1 MKKIVNLIKILT
13 CGSVDDGKSTF
24 IGRLLKDT
32 GSILS
37 DQKESLKNLSKKF
50 GTQGKE
56 IDYALLVDGLAAE
69 REQGITID
77 VAYRYLNVGNTRY
90 ILADSPGHEEYTRNV
105 ITAASNCDLAIVLV
119 DIKKGLSQ
127 QTFRHIRILSLIGIK
142 HIIIA
147 LNKMDLVKYAKLPFQ
162 QVEKKILLF
171 TQTLKFQ
178 TQKCIPISAL
188 KGDNILLKSK
198 KLKWYKGF
206 SVFDHI
212 KKLNILKIKQKN
224 KNSFYLPVQLVQKK
238 GHNTRLYYG
247 NIYSGS
253 VRKNQIINMLP
264 SQEMAKVQAIYH
276 LNKKIIHA
284 TEDMAVAIELNKQ
297 IDVSRGDIIS
307 SINSSVKIADQFQA
321 KVFITSNINFSKS
334 REYII
339 RIHNKETKIQILNIK
354 NKINIDNGN
363 ELAANKLTRNDI
375 GTIEFKSFEKLA
387 YDNFGNDKK
396 IAVFILIDPETYE
409 TVAAGTISFAL
420 RRSDNIFL
428 QKTKVNKSNRAKL
441 LNQKPICLWL
451 TGLSGSGKTTI
462 AVALEKKLSQLGKLT
477 YILDGDNIRL
487 GINKDLGFTERDR
500 IENIRR
506 ISEIAK
512 LMVDSGLIVIVA
524 AISPFAKDRS
534 IARSLFKDKEFL
546 EIFVNTPREVCE
558 KRDVKGLYKKYK
570 QGLIKNFT
578 GQDSIYENPKNP
590 DLEFDTSKEKLEHI
604 LDKIKKYLAL

>member
-77 VAYRYLNVGNTRY
+77 VDYRYLNVGNTRY

-147 LNKMDLVKYAKLPFQ
+147 LNKMDLIKYAKLPFQ

-253 VRKNQIINMLP
+253 VRKNQIIYMLP
-264 SQEMAKVQAIYH
+264 SQEMAKVQSIYH
-276 LNKKIIHA
+276 LNKKIFHA

-321 KVFITSNINFSKS
+321 KVFITGNINFSKS

-363 ELAANKLTRNDI
+363 ELAVNKLTRNDI

-524 AISPFAKDRS
+524 AISPFAKDRG

>member
-90 ILADSPGHEEYTRNV
+90 ILADSPGHEQYTRNV

-147 LNKMDLVKYAKLPFQ
+147 VNKMDLVKYAKLPFQ

-253 VRKNQIINMLP
+253 VRKNQIINILP
-264 SQEMAKVQAIYH
+264 SREMAKVQAIYH
-276 LNKKIIHA
+276 LNKKISNA

-321 KVFITSNINFSKS
+321 KVFITSNINFSKT

-363 ELAANKLTRNDI
+363 ELAVNKLTRNDI

-524 AISPFAKDRS
+524 AISPFAKDRG

>member
-32 GSILS
+32 DSILL
-37 DQKESLKNLSKKF
+37 DQKESLKSLSKKF

-56 IDYALLVDGLAAE
+56 IDYALLVDGLESE

-77 VAYRYLNVGNTRY
+77 VAYRYLNIGNTRY
-90 ILADSPGHEEYTRNV
+90 VLADSPGHEQYTRNV

-142 HIIIA
+142 HLILA
-147 LNKMDLVKYAKLPFQ
+147 VNKMDLVQYNKSLFEE
-162 QVEKKILLF
+162 VEKKFFLF
-171 TQTLKFQ
+171 TKKLDFNSLKCF
-178 TQKCIPISAL
+178 PISAL
-188 KGDNILLKSK
+188 KGDNIFLKSK
-198 KLKWYKGF
+198 KLKWYKGPSIF
-206 SVFDHI
+206 NYI
-212 KKLNILKIKQKN
+212 EKLNILKKKEKN
-224 KNSFYLPVQLVQKK
+224 KNNFYLPVQLVQRK
-238 GHNTRLYYG
+238 GQNTRLYFG
-247 NIYSGS
+247 NIYSGL
-253 VRKNQIINMLP
+253 VRKNQTINLLP
-264 SQEMAKVQAIYH
+264 SKEFAKIKDIYFLDKKVKQASQ
-276 LNKKIIHA
+276 
-284 TEDMAVAIELNKQ
+284 DMAVAIELNKQ

-307 SINSSVKIADQFQA
+307 STKSFINIADQFQA
-321 KVFITSNINFSKS
+321 KIFITNNVNFSKG

-339 RIHNKETKIQILNIK
+339 RIHNKETKIQILNVK
-354 NKINIDNGN
+354 NKIDIDNGN
-363 ELAANKLTRNDI
+363 ELAVNKLVRNDI
-375 GTIEFKSFEKLA
+375 GTIEFKSFEKIA
-387 YDNFGNDKK
+387 YADFDDDKK
-396 IAVFILIDPETYE
+396 ISVFILIDPETYE
-409 TVAAGTISFAL
+409 TIAAGTISFAL

-428 QKTKVNKSNRAKL
+428 QKTKVNKSDRAKL

-462 AVALEKKLSQLGKLT
+462 AVALEKRLSQSGKLT

-487 GINKDLGFTERDR
+487 GINKDLGFAEKDR

-512 LMVDSGLIVIVA
+512 LMVDSGLIVMVA
-524 AISPFAKDRS
+524 AISPFAKDRV
-534 IARSLFKDKEFL
+534 IARSLFKDKEFV
-546 EIFVNTPREVCE
+546 EIFVNTPRIVCE
-558 KRDVKGLYKKYK
+558 KRDAKGLYKKYK

-590 DLEFDTSKEKLEHI
+590 DLEFDTSKEKLEDI
-604 LDKIKKYLAL
+604 IDRIIKYLAL

>member
-32 GSILS
+32 DSILL
-37 DQKESLKNLSKKF
+37 DQKESLKSLSKKF

-56 IDYALLVDGLAAE
+56 IDYALLVDGLESE

-77 VAYRYLNVGNTRY
+77 IAYRYLNIGNTRY
-90 ILADSPGHEEYTRNV
+90 VLADSPGHEQYTRNV

-142 HIIIA
+142 HLILA
-147 LNKMDLVKYAKLPFQ
+147 VNKMDLVQYNKSLFEE
-162 QVEKKILLF
+162 VEKKFFLF
-171 TQTLKFQ
+171 TKKLDFNSLKCF
-178 TQKCIPISAL
+178 PVSAL
-188 KGDNILLKSK
+188 KGDNIFLKSK
-198 KLKWYKGF
+198 KLKWYKGPSIF
-206 SVFDHI
+206 NYI
-212 KKLNILKIKQKN
+212 ERLNILKKKEKN
-224 KNSFYLPVQLVQKK
+224 KNNFYLPVQLVQRK
-238 GHNTRLYYG
+238 GQNTRLYFG
-247 NIYSGS
+247 NIYSGL
-253 VRKNQIINMLP
+253 VRKNQTINLLP
-264 SQEMAKVQAIYH
+264 SKEFAKIKDIYFLDKKVKQASQ
-276 LNKKIIHA
+276 
-284 TEDMAVAIELNKQ
+284 DMAVAIELNKQ

-307 SINSSVKIADQFQA
+307 STKSFINIADQFQA
-321 KVFITSNINFSKS
+321 KIFITNNVNFSKG

-339 RIHNKETKIQILNIK
+339 RIHNKETKIQILNVK
-354 NKINIDNGN
+354 NKIDIDNGN
-363 ELAANKLTRNDI
+363 ELAVNKLVRNDI
-375 GTIEFKSFEKLA
+375 GTIEFKSFEKIA
-387 YDNFGNDKK
+387 YADFDDDKK
-396 IAVFILIDPETYE
+396 ISVFILIDPETYE
-409 TVAAGTISFAL
+409 TIAAGTISFAL

-428 QKTKVNKSNRAKL
+428 QKTKVNKSDRAKL

-462 AVALEKKLSQLGKLT
+462 AVALEKRLSQLGKLT

-487 GINKDLGFTERDR
+487 GINKDLGFAEKDR

-512 LMVDSGLIVIVA
+512 LMVDSGLIVMVA
-524 AISPFAKDRS
+524 AISPFAKDRV
-534 IARSLFKDKEFL
+534 IARSLFKDKEFV
-546 EIFVNTPREVCE
+546 EIFVNTPRIVCE
-558 KRDVKGLYKKYK
+558 KRDAKGLYKKYK

-590 DLEFDTSKEKLEHI
+590 DLEFDTSKEKLEDI
-604 LDKIKKYLAL
+604 IDRIIKYLAL

>member
-90 ILADSPGHEEYTRNV
+90 ILADSPGHEQYTRNV

-147 LNKMDLVKYAKLPFQ
+147 LNKMDLIKYAKLPFQ

-212 KKLNILKIKQKN
+212 KKLNVLKIKQKN

-264 SQEMAKVQAIYH
+264 SQETAKVQAIYH
-276 LNKKIIHA
+276 LNKKIAHA
-284 TEDMAVAIELNKQ
+284 TEDTAVAIELNKQ

-363 ELAANKLTRNDI
+363 ELAVNKLTRNDI

-524 AISPFAKDRS
+524 AISPFAKDRG

>member
-90 ILADSPGHEEYTRNV
+90 ILADSPGHEQYTRNV

-147 LNKMDLVKYAKLPFQ
+147 LNKMDLIKYAKLPFQ

-253 VRKNQIINMLP
+253 VSKNQIINMLP
-264 SQEMAKVQAIYH
+264 SQETAKVQAIYH

-363 ELAANKLTRNDI
+363 ELAVNKLTRNDI

-506 ISEIAK
+506 ISEMAK

-524 AISPFAKDRS
+524 AISPFAKDRG

>member
-198 KLKWYKGF
+198 KLKWYKGH

-253 VRKNQIINMLP
+253 VRKNQIIYMLP
-264 SQEMAKVQAIYH
+264 SQEMAKVQSIYH
-276 LNKKIIHA
+276 LNKKIFHA

-321 KVFITSNINFSKS
+321 KVFITGNINFSKS

-363 ELAANKLTRNDI
+363 ELAVNKLTRNDI

-524 AISPFAKDRS
+524 AISPFAKDRG

>member
-90 ILADSPGHEEYTRNV
+90 ILADSPGHEQYTRNV

-264 SQEMAKVQAIYH
+264 SQETAKVQAIYH
-276 LNKKIIHA
+276 LNKKIFHA

-363 ELAANKLTRNDI
+363 ELAVNKLTRNDI

>member
-32 GSILS
+32 DSILL
-37 DQKESLKNLSKKF
+37 DQKESLKSLSKKF

-56 IDYALLVDGLAAE
+56 IDYALLVDGLESE

-77 VAYRYLNVGNTRY
+77 VAYRYLNIGNTRY
-90 ILADSPGHEEYTRNV
+90 VLADSPGHEQYTRNV

-142 HIIIA
+142 HLILA
-147 LNKMDLVKYAKLPFQ
+147 VNKMDLVQYNKSLFEE
-162 QVEKKILLF
+162 VEKKFFLF
-171 TQTLKFQ
+171 TKKLDFNSLKCF
-178 TQKCIPISAL
+178 PVSAL
-188 KGDNILLKSK
+188 KGDNIFLKSK
-198 KLKWYKGF
+198 KLKWYKGPSIF
-206 SVFDHI
+206 NYI
-212 KKLNILKIKQKN
+212 EKLNILKKKEKN
-224 KNSFYLPVQLVQKK
+224 KNNFYLPVQLVQRK
-238 GHNTRLYYG
+238 GQNTRLYFG
-247 NIYSGS
+247 NIYSGL
-253 VRKNQIINMLP
+253 VRKNQTINLLP
-264 SQEMAKVQAIYH
+264 SKEFAKIKDIYFLDKKVKQASQ
-276 LNKKIIHA
+276 
-284 TEDMAVAIELNKQ
+284 DMAVAIELNKQ

-307 SINSSVKIADQFQA
+307 STKSFINIADQFQA
-321 KVFITSNINFSKS
+321 KIFITNNVNFSKG

-339 RIHNKETKIQILNIK
+339 RIHNKETKIQILNVK
-354 NKINIDNGN
+354 NKIDIDNGN
-363 ELAANKLTRNDI
+363 ELAVNKLVRNDI
-375 GTIEFKSFEKLA
+375 GTIEFKSFEKIA
-387 YDNFGNDKK
+387 YADFDDDKK
-396 IAVFILIDPETYE
+396 ISVFILIDPETYE
-409 TVAAGTISFAL
+409 TIAAGTISFAL

-428 QKTKVNKSNRAKL
+428 QKTKVNKSDRAKL

-462 AVALEKKLSQLGKLT
+462 AVALEKRLSQLGKLT

-487 GINKDLGFTERDR
+487 GINKDLGFAEKDR

-512 LMVDSGLIVIVA
+512 LMVDSGLIVMVA
-524 AISPFAKDRS
+524 AISPFAKDRV
-534 IARSLFKDKEFL
+534 IARSLFKDKEFV
-546 EIFVNTPREVCE
+546 EIFVNTPRIVCE
-558 KRDVKGLYKKYK
+558 KRDAKGLYKKYK

-590 DLEFDTSKEKLEHI
+590 DLEFDTSKEKLEDI
-604 LDKIKKYLAL
+604 IDRIIKYLAL

>member
-1 MKKIVNLIKILT
+1 LKKIVNLIKILT

-37 DQKESLKNLSKKF
+37 DQKETLKNLSKKF

-56 IDYALLVDGLAAE
+56 IDYALLVDGLEAE

-90 ILADSPGHEEYTRNV
+90 ILADSPGHEQYTRNV

-188 KGDNILLKSK
+188 KGDNIFLKSK

-212 KKLNILKIKQKN
+212 KKLNILKTKKKN

-253 VRKNQIINMLP
+253 VRKNQTINMLP
-264 SQEMAKVQAIYH
+264 SQETAKVQGIYH
-276 LNKKIIHA
+276 LNKKIFHA

-363 ELAANKLTRNDI
+363 ELAVHKLTRNDI

-428 QKTKVNKSNRAKL
+428 QRTKVNKSDRAKL

-487 GINKDLGFTERDR
+487 GINKDLGFIERDR

-524 AISPFAKDRS
+524 AISPFAKDRG